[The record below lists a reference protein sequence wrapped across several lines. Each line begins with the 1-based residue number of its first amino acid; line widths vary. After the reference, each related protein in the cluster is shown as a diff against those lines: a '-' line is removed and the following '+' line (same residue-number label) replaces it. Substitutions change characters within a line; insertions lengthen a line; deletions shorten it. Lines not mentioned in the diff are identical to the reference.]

1 MKLPRRAAALFAAFL
16 MAVSLVLAPQPSRA
30 WFIDGP
36 LSNPPPRDGD
46 PDQPGNGTLFSWT
59 QNSLLVIGR
68 LKYIRIQSFVVFVP
82 IFTFDA
88 SGTACRTGVR

>member
-46 PDQPGNGTLFSWT
+46 PDTPDSMPQTGALGLW
-59 QNSLLVIGR
+59 IGR
-68 LKYIRIQSFVVFVP
+68 VGFIRVGPMLFVLYLPTTRLRV
-82 IFTFDA
+82 
-88 SGTACRTGVR
+88 GLN